1 MTRTV
6 PQAAAL
12 AAGGSQMA
20 YNIMYNIMYN
30 IKQFKTIRNNL
41 FLYCQILFYI
51 VCNIVYNMKQYALQY
66 EKTCTINWNSRNFSS
81 NITIFI
87 KIFTIY
93 FQYCN
98 IVFNI
103 VILYK
108 YCLKNCASFNN
119 LLLDWI
125 TIFNFSRQFLFY
137 IVECFLK
144 LPTIWSTI
152 LGCRWFANVWNFE
165 CRAVGDAQFWV
176 DIRSAVDPERTSEF
190 VETYLE
196 CSSAPKSS
204 DPELASILG
213 EDSRWPRT
221 WREDWCC
228 ISWHAQQDGNYGP
241 EFLSRNGQSRT
252 QTNGRG
258 RNYRRWLL
266 NLPGKALSDHLWWCM
281 IRLHSA
287 HAGSGCSCPLRFRR
301 RESRWAEL
309 ASKRASATRPSP
321 TMSSLV
327 LS

>member
-6 PQAAAL
+6 PAAL
-12 AAGGSQMA
+12 AGSQMA

-125 TIFNFSRQFLFY
+125 TIFNFSRQFWSY

-144 LPTIWSTI
+144 LPTIWLTI

-196 CSSAPKSS
+196 CPSAPKSS
-204 DPELASILG
+204 DPE
-213 EDSRWPRT
+213 RWPVSWAKTADDCELEGRIDAVLAGT
-221 WREDWCC
+221 LSKTEIMVLNFYQEMVSRARKQMRETA
-228 ISWHAQQDGNYGP
+228 IIGDGCLIY
-241 EFLSRNGQSRT
+241 
-252 QTNGRG
+252 
-258 RNYRRWLL
+258 
-266 NLPGKALSDHLWWCM
+266 
-281 IRLHSA
+281 
-287 HAGSGCSCPLRFRR
+287 
-301 RESRWAEL
+301 
-309 ASKRASATRPSP
+309 
-321 TMSSLV
+321 
-327 LS
+327 